1 MILFYS
7 AYRNNFIL
15 KRMYY
20 LRLNSVS
27 SPWQFPLFWV
37 ESSIRFFYIGEKK
50 NLMGFLK
57 PTVDIDVLM
66 LAFMII

>member
-7 AYRNNFIL
+7 AHRNNFIL
-15 KRMYY
+15 KRVCY

-27 SPWQFPLFWV
+27 SPWPSPLWIEVLDF
-37 ESSIRFFYIGEKK
+37 SILVKK
-50 NLMGFLK
+50 NLIGFLK
-57 PTVDIDVLM
+57 LTVAVDVLM